1 MKSRVAGDVES
12 SENAGDLQSLGGWFE
27 MKQIAVIAT
36 VRNGGI
42 FLPKWID
49 YYGRQFGEQNLFV
62 TLDGDD
68 EPYPSDTGV
77 NFTTIPHRPLPRV
90 PGEKR
95 RAAYLSAQARTL
107 FMQGYDAVIATD
119 IDEFIM
125 VDPREGVSLAAYLS
139 SVEGVESLSAL
150 GLDVIQHLDDE
161 GEIDPQSNWLA
172 QRKFAQL
179 ASRYTKPS
187 ITFKPLDW
195 GSGMHRI
202 KGRNFRIDP
211 KLFMIHTGM
220 IDAKIAKV
228 IGSGE
233 DRVSQGWTAHQQRRE
248 KVFQQVRSEV
258 AEDGD
263 TAFPRAR
270 RRMSIFRPI
279 YAWNKP
285 GHIRK
290 NSIITLPDRFSEVL

>member
-1 MKSRVAGDVES
+1 
-12 SENAGDLQSLGGWFE
+12 

-49 YYGRQFGEQNLFV
+49 YYGQQFGQKNLFV

-68 EPYPSDTGV
+68 QPCPRDVDV

-95 RAAYLSAQARTL
+95 RAAYLSAQSRML
-107 FMQGYDAVIATD
+107 FMQGYDVVIATD
-119 IDEFIM
+119 IDEFIV
-125 VDPREGVSLAAYLS
+125 VDPKTGVSLAEYLS
-139 SVEGVESLSAL
+139 VVDGVESLSAL
-150 GLDVIQHLDDE
+150 GLDVVQHLGDE
-161 GEIDPQSNWLA
+161 GEINPQNKWLA
-172 QRKFAQL
+172 QRRYAQL
-179 ASRYTKPS
+179 SSRYTKPS
-187 ITFKPLDW
+187 ITFKPLNW

-202 KGRNFRIDP
+202 KGRNFRIASH
-211 KLFMIHTGM
+211 LYLIHTGM

-228 IGSGE
+228 IGGGQ
-233 DRVSQGWTAHQQRRE
+233 DRVAQGWDGHQARRE
-248 KVFQQVRSEV
+248 KVFQKVRDETARDAV
-258 AEDGD
+258 
-263 TAFPRAR
+263 TAFASAR
-270 RRMSIFRPI
+270 RRMTSFRPI

-290 NSIITLPDRFSEVL
+290 NSVVKIPERFSQIL